1 MGCLSLGLQLPE
13 ATRMERGLCSSPL
26 LLLVGLLHV
35 PNHSEDTLLN
45 AFFLIWFCLPSSTQQ
60 GCREG
65 TVRKPSFTQGITVS
79 LRTCEQNTG
88 LESCSP
94 QAFCR
99 EPSPLA
105 FLLISL
111 QTHLG
116 TSSREEKMLRIHPH
130 FFFTMTYSSQNP
142 EVQ

>member
-45 AFFLIWFCLPSSTQQ
+45 AFFLIWSCLPSSTQQ

-65 TVRKPSFTQGITVS
+65 TVRKPSFTWGITVS
-79 LRTCEQNTG
+79 LRTCE
-88 LESCSP
+88 
-94 QAFCR
+94 
-99 EPSPLA
+99 
-105 FLLISL
+105 
-111 QTHLG
+111 
-116 TSSREEKMLRIHPH
+116 
-130 FFFTMTYSSQNP
+130 
-142 EVQ
+142 